1 MAENTSN
8 AHSLRIGKLQTGH
21 RQLNAAI
28 RLYLEGDDP
37 IAVVTLAGAACQ
49 TFSELTEQQGPKS
62 SWDRH
67 AQQVMGLS
75 TQTCF
80 DALRKARRFM
90 KLADGDGQ
98 DVLEWSCQET
108 EALILAA
115 IMNAEEL
122 GGLSLPECIYR
133 LWYFAKYVKRELA
146 LPLGAAELFPAMAKL
161 SDIEQRARGAEVLRR
176 ESARLELAPL
186 SGDRHA
192 RTEGA
197 RP

>member
-8 AHSLRIGKLQTGH
+8 AHSLPIGRLQTGH

-28 RLYLEGDDP
+28 RLYFEGGDP
-37 IAVVTLAGAACQ
+37 IAVVTLAGAASE
-49 TFSELTEQQGPKS
+49 TFSELTEQQGPKG

-67 AQQVMGLS
+67 AREVIGLN
-75 TQTCF
+75 TEACF

-90 KLADGDGQ
+90 KLTHGDGQ
-98 DVLEWSCQET
+98 GVLEWSCQET

-146 LPLGAAELFPAMAKL
+146 LPLGAAELFPAMPKL
-161 SDIEQRARGAEVLRR
+161 SDIEQRARGAEALRR
-176 ESARLELAPL
+176 ESARVELAPL
-186 SGDRHA
+186 PGDIRS
-192 RTEGA
+192 
-197 RP
+197 